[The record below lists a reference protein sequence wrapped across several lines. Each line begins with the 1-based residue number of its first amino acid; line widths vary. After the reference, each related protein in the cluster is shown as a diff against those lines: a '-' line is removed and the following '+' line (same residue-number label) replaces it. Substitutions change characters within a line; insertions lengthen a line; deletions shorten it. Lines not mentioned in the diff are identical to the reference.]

1 MAASQTTKGFGRPRY
16 STSSQTVVIFTDGA
30 CIGNPGRGGYGVVVL
45 QGGSRTEA
53 SGGFRM
59 TTNNRMEIMA
69 AIAGLEALKE
79 RCVVTLYTD
88 SKYLQQSISL
98 GWAAGW
104 CAKEWKTRSGERLNR
119 DLWGRL
125 LDLCAKHDVKF
136 LWVRGHDGNTEKER
150 CDFLA
155 NQAAVKKDL
164 PPDTYY
170 EEPAPLPEQDAQ
182 RSFF

>member
-1 MAASQTTKGFGRPRY
+1 MDWCTHDLTKRFEMKTEAKSVTIY
-16 STSSQTVVIFTDGA
+16 TDGA
-30 CIGNPGRGGYGVVVL
+30 CLRNPGAGGYAVVIAHGKHRKEL
-45 QGGSRTEA
+45 
-53 SGGFRM
+53 SGGYRK
-59 TTNNRMEIMA
+59 TSNNRMEIMA
-69 AIAGLEALKE
+69 AIVGLEALKE
-79 RCVVTLYTD
+79 RCVVSLYTD

-98 GWAAGW
+98 GWAARWRAKGW
-104 CAKEWKTRSGERLNR
+104 KKGNGERLNR

-136 LWVRGHDGNTEKER
+136 VWVRGHSGNTENER

-155 NQAAVKKDL
+155 NQAAGKKDL

-170 EEPAPLPEQDAQ
+170 EESAPLPEQEGQ